1 MIKKILFLFG
11 VIVFGAVIFF
21 FGFSDSY
28 KYSLEAK
35 LKYALGDYKEAI
47 KLARKAYELDPYNK
61 MSFTILTQS
70 KISIKFLDYIED
82 AKRYLKQID
91 TISTQKHIP
100 KSDLLKIK
108 MICEVM
114 IGRYKKLSPTVL
126 TPKELVKKSKKY
138 YDEFKKIYEHLD
150 R

>member
-1 MIKKILFLFG
+1 MVKKILLG
-11 VIVFGAVIFF
+11 LVIVVLGMILFF

-35 LKYALGDYKEAI
+35 LKYTMGDYKEAI

-61 MSFTILTQS
+61 MSFSILTQS

-82 AKRYLKQID
+82 SKKYLKQID
-91 TISTQKHIP
+91 EISKQKNLTNSELI
-100 KSDLLKIK
+100 KIK

-114 IGRYKKLSPTVL
+114 LGRYKKLSPTVL

-138 YDEFKKIYEHLD
+138 YNEFKKIYEHLD